1 MGLNYT
7 ERAIEV
13 LYEQGVPREQI
24 ACRLGISARTVRNI
38 EQRLFEDEGRVR
50 RQEKRFRAQS
60 RRLGKLVRQAGG
72 HR

>member
-1 MGLNYT
+1 MGRTTT

-13 LYEQGVPREQI
+13 LHEQGVPRDLI

-38 EQRLFEDEGRVR
+38 EQRLFEDEGRETK
-50 RQEKRFRAQS
+50 RQKRFRAQS
-60 RRLGKLVRQAGG
+60 RKLGKLVREAGG